1 MRKANPK
8 SKSRGFTL
16 IEAVVATFL
25 FSITVGSILGIYM
38 TTLKVNKRA
47 DSIRKASENARFI
60 SELLAKEIRN
70 GQIDYFGPTSAVCGS
85 SSYSTNPNTKLA
97 ILNVDGEHKCF
108 YLGDD
113 NGADSA
119 SGTNLWVV
127 KNNFTATRINDA
139 GTIISAFKVYVQPT
153 TNPYC
158 NNPPSCSEAGSSAQP
173 KVTLI
178 GAVTYNADPENITTL
193 PFQLSVSIPTYD
205 IPGQ

>member
-1 MRKANPK
+1 MDKAALK

-25 FSITVGSILGIYM
+25 FSVTMGSIVGIY
-38 TTLKVNKRA
+38 TATVQLNKKT

-70 GQIDYFGPTSAVCGS
+70 GQIDYFGPTSAICGS

-108 YLGDD
+108 YLGDN
-113 NGADSA
+113 NGAENA
-119 SGTNLWVV
+119 SGPNLWVV
-127 KNNFTATRINDA
+127 KNNFSATRINDQ
-139 GTIISAFKVYVQPT
+139 GTSITAFKVYVQPT

-158 NNPPSCSEAGSSAQP
+158 NNPPSCSQAGSSTQP

-178 GAVTYNADPENITTL
+178 GTVTYNADPKNITTL